1 MIISENKT
9 HDHKLNINLANIKD
23 EESKNTIKIM
33 SFNKTLIKNMSN
45 ILLSDGKKF
54 QTDLQRLKLAFSYLD
69 EEYLKSKLEYFNN
82 QYDLAFDSILLNEI
96 NDGKKDEKKMK
107 CLEKELNE
115 KKSKYCA
122 LINSCLK
129 KKKTMRTTKHLQ
141 NLDISSNSNSEE
153 SSEKVENE
161 FDNDVLINNDRKNSN
176 QIRKNSCN
184 MKIENIDN
192 NNNDNQRGNSLTF
205 SENTN
210 NNLLSNV
217 NQNKIQN
224 IINRD
229 TPVISSNLGL
239 KNPILEKEMIL
250 SIYKSKFVKK
260 KIHNDE
266 FKQINY
272 DLNNENKNI
281 KSKIQISQQNQHNR
295 QNLLIN
301 DINEFNNIL
310 KDENALIN
318 FIKKLSQTA
327 YNLRSDSESQKQFLK
342 SNLRYIISS
351 KFNFFLDI
359 NNPGCIFR
367 DKLSKLE
374 YFKNRIKKAITE
386 LYAKITDINDKEKIL
401 NDIEESVDKAE
412 DKHFNLKQNLSYLRE
427 KLKLLNRQSN
437 TFDNVLDNDYFK

>member
-176 QIRKNSCN
+176 QIRKNSCT
-184 MKIENIDN
+184 MKIEHIDN
-192 NNNDNQRGNSLTF
+192 NNNDNQRGNLLTF

-224 IINRD
+224 NINRD
-229 TPVISSNLGL
+229 TPIISSNLAL

-266 FKQINY
+266 LKQIND

-281 KSKIQISQQNQHNR
+281 KSKIQISQQNQHCR
-295 QNLLIN
+295 QNLLVN

-327 YNLRSDSESQKQFLK
+327 YSLRSDSESQKQFLK
-342 SNLRYIISS
+342 ANLRYIISS
-351 KFNFFLDI
+351 KL
-359 NNPGCIFR
+359 IF
-367 DKLSKLE
+367 
-374 YFKNRIKKAITE
+374 T
-386 LYAKITDINDKEKIL
+386 
-401 NDIEESVDKAE
+401 
-412 DKHFNLKQNLSYLRE
+412 
-427 KLKLLNRQSN
+427 
-437 TFDNVLDNDYFK
+437 

>member
-176 QIRKNSCN
+176 QIRKNSCT

-192 NNNDNQRGNSLTF
+192 NNNDNQRGNFLTF

-224 IINRD
+224 SINRD
-229 TPVISSNLGL
+229 TLIISSNLAL

-266 FKQINY
+266 LKQIND

-281 KSKIQISQQNQHNR
+281 KSKIQISQQNQHSR
-295 QNLLIN
+295 QNLLVN

-342 SNLRYIISS
+342 ANLRYIISS
-351 KFNFFLDI
+351 KFNFYLDI

>member
-107 CLEKELNE
+107 CLEKELKE
-115 KKSKYCA
+115 KKYKYCA

-161 FDNDVLINNDRKNSN
+161 FDNDVLINNDRKNS
-176 QIRKNSCN
+176 CT

-192 NNNDNQRGNSLTF
+192 NNNDNQRGNLLTF

-224 IINRD
+224 NINRD
-229 TPVISSNLGL
+229 TPIISSNLAL

-266 FKQINY
+266 FKQIND

-281 KSKIQISQQNQHNR
+281 KSKIQISQQNQHSR
-295 QNLLIN
+295 QNLLVN

-327 YNLRSDSESQKQFLK
+327 YSLRSDSESQKQFLK
-342 SNLRYIISS
+342 ANLRYIISS
-351 KFNFFLDI
+351 KLNFYLDI

-401 NDIEESVDKAE
+401 TDIEESVDKAE